1 VIIMKKR
8 LVLLMLFVAVFAF
21 SGCSFFSTTGA
32 QTTTRTPILTSSIT
46 TITTSSSLLID
57 TDLMISEI
65 IAEIYDEMYAQIRAE
80 VIQDLSEEEFNL
92 IYAEVLADMYTKID
106 DGELS
111 VEAKSIAE
119 TVLGIASTEAPAV
132 IGVSNYDAELS
143 LSSIG
148 SGIIYKHVGDMYY
161 VVTNNH
167 VVEDG
172 AFFKIHFSSG
182 SEVNAT
188 LIGFDA
194 TADLAVLTFV
204 SSNQYKVASFGDSDT
219 LAAGSVVLAVGHP
232 NGYDYFGSVTMGI
245 VSGTRRY
252 FDVDNDNVK
261 DMFVGYVQHDASI
274 NSGNSG
280 GALFNLSGEV
290 IGINVIKIAS
300 TEIEGMGFAIPS
312 SLAEAICSDIEEFGY
327 SKQVPGVGIRFN
339 DIASDREYLISD
351 GIVLPDEII
360 AGFYVHEVSVGSSAD
375 GYVLAGDI
383 ILEIGDIVI
392 TNLYYFSEQFSK
404 YHVGDIIDIV
414 VYRDGSTITLSDIEL
429 KPKV

>member
-1 VIIMKKR
+1 MKKR
-8 LVLLMLFVAVFAF
+8 LVFLMLFVTVFAF
-21 SGCSFFSTTGA
+21 SGCSFFIDAT
-32 QTTTRTPILTSSIT
+32 TTTRTPILTSAIT
-46 TITTSSSLLID
+46 TTAASSSSTLID
-57 TDLMISEI
+57 TGLMISEI
-65 IAEIYDEMYAQIRAE
+65 KAMIYEEMYAQIRAE

-92 IYAEVLADMYTKID
+92 IYDQVLADIYTKID
-106 DGELS
+106 AGDLS
-111 VEAKSIAE
+111 VQAKSIAE
-119 TVLGIASTEAPAV
+119 TVLSVVSTEAPAV
-132 IGVSNYDAELS
+132 IGVSNYNASLS

-148 SGIIYKHVGDMYY
+148 SGVIYKHVGDTYY
-161 VVTNNH
+161 VVTNHH

-172 AFFKIHFSSG
+172 AFFRIHFTSG
-182 SEVNAT
+182 PEINAT
-188 LIGFDA
+188 LIGFDE

-204 SSNQYKVASFGDSDT
+204 SNNQYKVASFGNSTT
-219 LAAGSVVLAVGHP
+219 LLTGSVVLAVGHP

-312 SLAEAICSDIEEFGY
+312 SLVAAICSDIEEFGY

-339 DIASDREYLISD
+339 DIASDRDKLISD
-351 GIVLPDEII
+351 GIIIPEEITV
-360 AGFYVHEVSVGSSAD
+360 GFYVHQVTVGSSAD

-392 TNLYYFSEQFSK
+392 TNLYNFSGEFSK

-414 VYRDGSTITLSDIEL
+414 VYRNGSTIILSDIEL
-429 KPKV
+429 KSKVG